1 MKKGLLLV
9 TVVCLLALAF
19 VGCAGSENEAEET
32 AEVIRRDLVISVSVS
47 GNLEMPHKTDL
58 SFGTTGVVKEIACDE
73 GDEVTRGQV
82 LGKLDAHSLELNVE
96 MAENRC
102 EMAQARCEMARVDFE
117 MAENK
122 LIRTIYP
129 MYTGA
134 YISDLP
140 GTWLALGEVED
151 DLEEAQRLMEQGK
164 ADDAQ
169 AQLELVGAGVAK
181 AKEKLHSTRWVLP
194 LSVKLVELQ
203 RDQAKTALDI
213 SKIDLAT
220 AKLELAN
227 ARLEL
232 DKATIVAPFDGIASE
247 VTINEGQQLSAMT
260 YANPAIRLVDPGQ
273 IEMTG
278 VIDEIDIASVKLGQ
292 EADITLDAL
301 PDMEVRGRV
310 TFISQIGTVQAGV
323 VSYKTTITLEKPDEE
338 LRDGMSATAEIII
351 DRHDNVLLIP
361 NRAVQGSWDNP
372 WVEVVVG
379 EQIEQRQLTL
389 GLSDGIKT
397 EVLSGLEEGEMVV
410 LPASE
415 LPFRMFGG

>member
-9 TVVCLLALAF
+9 TVVCLIALAF
-19 VGCAGSENEAEET
+19 VGCAGSENEAAET
-32 AEVIRRDLVISVSVS
+32 AEVTRGDLTISVSVS

-73 GDEVTRGQV
+73 GDEVTKGQV

-102 EMAQARCEMARVDFE
+102 EMAQARCETAQADYE
-117 MAENK
+117 IAENR

-129 MYTGA
+129 SYTNLTVT
-134 YISDLP
+134 DLP
-140 GTWLALGEVED
+140 GTWLAL
-151 DLEEAQRLMEQGK
+151 EEAQNNLKEAQELLGEGK
-164 ADDAQ
+164 TGEGQ
-169 AQLELVGAGVAK
+169 AQLGLVEEGLIK
-181 AKEKLHSTRWVLP
+181 AQEKLRSRRWALP
-194 LSVKLVELQ
+194 MSVKEIELQ
-203 RDQAKTALDI
+203 TDQVKTALDI
-213 SKIDLAT
+213 AELDLAM

-260 YANPAIRLVDPGQ
+260 YANPAIRLVDPSK

-278 VIDEIDIASVKLGQ
+278 VVDEIDIASVKLGQ

-301 PDMEVRGRV
+301 PDKEVRGRV

-361 NRAVQGSWDNP
+361 NRAIQGSWDNP
-372 WVEVVVG
+372 WVEVAVG